1 MRYCCPACDGEDVRK
16 LSVVYNS
23 GVSDL
28 NVSGN
33 YIGFGRSDWGYIQ
46 ANGSKVS
53 RLAQSCAPPKKFS
66 FLYFCGL
73 IGFAIAWCSLAELGT
88 KVILGMICIAYIF
101 IKSTLYAIII
111 AFFNTEVFKLST
123 DSIMNWLAKDI
134 TWKAELSIPIVL
146 ALIGWI
152 LVFMWQYN
160 RTTWVQE
167 YRNWQNS
174 FMCLQCGTKFRV
186 PSVD

>member
-33 YIGFGRSDWGYIQ
+33 YIGFGRSDWAYIQ

-53 RLAQSCAPPKKFS
+53 RLAQSCAPPEKFS

-73 IGFAIAWCSLAELGT
+73 IGFAIAWCALAELGT
-88 KVILGMICIAYIF
+88 KAILG
-101 IKSTLYAIII
+101 AIILACI
-111 AFFNTEVFKLST
+111 LVETIFLTFLAVLRIRNFAFFNNPLL
-123 DSIMNWLAKDI
+123 DWLWKDI

-146 ALIGWI
+146 ALTGWI
-152 LVFMWQYN
+152 LVLMWQYN

-174 FMCLQCGTKFRV
+174 FMCLQCGTKFRAD
-186 PSVD
+186 SVD

>member
-1 MRYCCPACDGEDVRK
+1 MRYCCPTCDGEDVRK
-16 LSVVYNS
+16 FSVVYDS

-28 NVSGN
+28 NISGN
-33 YIGFGRSDWGYIQ
+33 YIGFGRSNWGYIQ

-53 RLAQSCAPPKKFS
+53 RLAQSCAPPTKFS
-66 FLYFCGL
+66 FLSFCGL
-73 IGFAIAWCSLAELGT
+73 IIFAVAWCPLAELGT
-88 KVILGMICIAYIF
+88 KVVLG
-101 IKSTLYAIII
+101 AIILTFI
-111 AFFNTEVFKLST
+111 LVETILVTFLAVLRIRDFAFFNNPLL
-123 DSIMNWLAKDI
+123 DWLWKDI

-146 ALIGWI
+146 ALTGWI
-152 LVFMWQYN
+152 LVLMWQYN

-186 PSVD
+186 SSVD